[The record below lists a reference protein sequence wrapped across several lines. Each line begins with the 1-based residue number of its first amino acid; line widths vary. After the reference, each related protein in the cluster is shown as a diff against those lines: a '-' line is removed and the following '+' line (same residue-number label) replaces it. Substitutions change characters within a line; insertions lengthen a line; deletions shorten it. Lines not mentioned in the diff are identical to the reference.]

1 MVPDNHPK
9 AVRSGKQRCKAINFT
24 GFLKPVLSGLCLAYT
39 ELQNGDNSDMIL
51 QRRHPSATI
60 VKVLWRAMLGALCA
74 VVGSVGLVLVLNL
87 LMPDRPFLVGFVGAA
102 LISAFVA
109 FPLLF
114 ALQLK
119 NGVVRNMQE
128 NATQAAR
135 YDSVTKTL
143 NGTAFAAAV
152 EHFVDRRKHSAA
164 DAGGI
169 VIAVI
174 VDTLDDIGRRYGL
187 QWADTV
193 MQSLA
198 SIIQSSVRRG
208 DLVARLATNEL
219 GIFLPGAT
227 IENAHDIG
235 TRIRAGVSAATFSA
249 DGAPL
254 SFAIRLGG
262 ISFDGPA
269 DFTHLRQLADQ
280 MAFENDDESDGFPIS
295 VLPAA

>member
-1 MVPDNHPK
+1 
-9 AVRSGKQRCKAINFT
+9 
-24 GFLKPVLSGLCLAYT
+24 
-39 ELQNGDNSDMIL
+39 MIR
-51 QRRHPSATI
+51 QQRHPSATI
-60 VKVLWRAMLGALCA
+60 FKALRRATLGALCA
-74 VVGSVGLVLVLNL
+74 VVGSVGLLLLLNL

-114 ALQLK
+114 ALQLN
-119 NGVVRNMQE
+119 NGVIRKMRE
-128 NATQAAR
+128 NVTQAAR

-152 EHFVDRRKHSAA
+152 EHFVDRRKHAGT

-174 VDTLDDIGRRYGL
+174 IDTLDDIGRRWGP

-227 IENAHDIG
+227 IEDARDIG
-235 TRIRAGVSAATFSA
+235 TRIRTRVSAATFSA
-249 DGAPL
+249 DDAPL
-254 SFAIRLGG
+254 SVAIRLGG

-269 DFTHLRQLADQ
+269 DFNQLRQLADQ
-280 MAFENDDESDGFPIS
+280 MAFERGDESDDIPIS